1 MHMTIH
7 PNHWFHYQHPH
18 NQYGVTGRLW
28 LLLHDETFWNV
39 TVVLMYVVTWLVGI
53 MVLLHILTQIFG
65 TTSPI
70 IVPDV
75 LPFG

>member
-1 MHMTIH
+1 MHTTIH
-7 PNHWFHYQHPH
+7 PSHWFHYQRH

-28 LLLHDETFWNV
+28 LLLHSEMFWNV
-39 TVVLMYVVTWLVGI
+39 AVVLMYVLTWFVGI
-53 MVLLHILTQIFG
+53 MMVLHILTQTFG

-70 IVPDV
+70 IIPDV